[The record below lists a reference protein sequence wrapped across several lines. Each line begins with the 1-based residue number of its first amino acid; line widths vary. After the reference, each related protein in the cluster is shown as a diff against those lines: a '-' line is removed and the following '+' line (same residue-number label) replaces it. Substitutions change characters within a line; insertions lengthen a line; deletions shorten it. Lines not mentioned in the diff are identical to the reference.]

1 MSSTTLSNL
10 SKISNSFTQE
20 QRNTALDSLFQGNWY
35 NLILSVKSHSEP
47 YPEPSWSWPIRLEPI
62 KALKIIQDD
71 TNLIY
76 ENTVIIDIMSMISVI
91 LKCSTQSSPK
101 IQAILKVS
109 SKFMNTN
116 NDTVQI
122 IASRIDFLIFLKTHI
137 GTSLLPLF
145 SLKIFEFF
153 FLKSLK
159 RIIQQT
165 FKILKTNEWLK
176 EISDNNIFQSV
187 ITLLSQVVTQRN
199 GYRF

>member
-1 MSSTTLSNL
+1 M
-10 SKISNSFTQE
+10 
-20 QRNTALDSLFQGNWY
+20 
-35 NLILSVKSHSEP
+35 
-47 YPEPSWSWPIRLEPI
+47 

-122 IASRIDFLIFLKTHI
+122 IASRIDFTSHIPSNLYPLHGNDIF
-137 GTSLLPLF
+137 
-145 SLKIFEFF
+145 
-153 FLKSLK
+153 
-159 RIIQQT
+159 
-165 FKILKTNEWLK
+165 
-176 EISDNNIFQSV
+176 
-187 ITLLSQVVTQRN
+187 
-199 GYRF
+199 

>member
-1 MSSTTLSNL
+1 
-10 SKISNSFTQE
+10 
-20 QRNTALDSLFQGNWY
+20 
-35 NLILSVKSHSEP
+35 
-47 YPEPSWSWPIRLEPI
+47 
-62 KALKIIQDD
+62 
-71 TNLIY
+71 
-76 ENTVIIDIMSMISVI
+76 MISVI

-122 IASRIDFLIFLKTHI
+122 IASRIDFTSHIPSNFYPLHGNDIF
-137 GTSLLPLF
+137 S
-145 SLKIFEFF
+145 KIEI
-153 FLKSLK
+153 

-187 ITLLSQVVTQRN
+187 TTLLSQVVTARN
-199 GYRF
+199 GFI